1 MRNHMAIGAAVAL
14 TTVLLG
20 TPPAQSADLTG
31 VWLGEQKCD
40 RFDGQKFRTTFAND
54 VMVISQNGDQINM
67 AALLIDGAFE
77 LLYQGRVIN
86 DTRDPD
92 RKAQAAFTECTTTPT
107 SAYQETGR
115 ATKVD
120 VKRNDDGKFEAT
132 SIFLQRQEDE
142 VPPADTGTCAWTY
155 KRVDTEDPGVP
166 SCAEVS
172 TTATLKAQGAQPRRR
187 P

>member
-1 MRNHMAIGAAVAL
+1 MRNHMARGALVVAL
-14 TTVLLG
+14 TSVLLG

-54 VMVISQNGDQINM
+54 VMVITQNGDEINM
-67 AALLIDGAFE
+67 AALLIDGVFQ
-77 LLYQGRVIN
+77 LLYQGRVIDN
-86 DTRDPD
+86 VADAD
-92 RKAQAAFTECTTTPT
+92 RKGQAAFTECTTTPA

-120 VKRNDDGKFEAT
+120 VKKNDDGKFEAT
-132 SIFLQRQEDE
+132 SNFLQLGVDE
-142 VPPADTGTCAWTY
+142 TPTDTGTCAWTY

-166 SCAEVS
+166 SCAEAS
-172 TTATLKAQGAQPRRR
+172 PTATLQAKGTQPRRR